1 MQWWQILCMLGVPSF
16 LYSLFSFFLARKIN
30 KIDQERDRKDKER
43 DEREKRV
50 ENFLLAILSSQ
61 RATNTL
67 ATATAKAVQRIPD
80 AKCNGD
86 MKEAL
91 DEAVKCQNKE
101 NEFLTQLGISALN
114 R

>member
-1 MQWWQILCMLGVPSF
+1 MLGVPTF
-16 LYSLFSFFLARKIN
+16 LYSMFSLFITRKLS
-30 KIDQERDRKDKER
+30 KTDRER

-61 RATNTL
+61 RATNAL

-86 MKEAL
+86 MKSALEEAT
-91 DEAVKCQNKE
+91 KCQNKE

>member
-1 MQWWQILCMLGVPSF
+1 MQWWQILATLGIPTF
-16 LYSLFSFFLARKIN
+16 LYSIFSLFITRKLN
-30 KIDQERDRKDKER
+30 KIDKDREKREKER

>member
-1 MQWWQILCMLGVPSF
+1 MSWWQVLCSAGVPS
-16 LYSLFSFFLARKIN
+16 LLVSLFMVFFN
-30 KIDQERDRKDKER
+30 KKLNKREKSIE
-43 DEREKRV
+43 EREKRV

-61 RATNTL
+61 RSTNTL

-86 MKEAL
+86 MKAAL
-91 DEAVKCQNKE
+91 DEAMKCQAQE
-101 NEFLTQLGISALN
+101 NDLLMQLGVSALN